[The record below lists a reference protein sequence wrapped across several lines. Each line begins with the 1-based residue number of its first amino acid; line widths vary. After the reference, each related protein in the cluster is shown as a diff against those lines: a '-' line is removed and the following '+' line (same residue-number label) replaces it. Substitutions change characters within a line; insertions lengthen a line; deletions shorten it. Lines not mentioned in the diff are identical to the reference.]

1 MTTNLT
7 TELDHIKNVVETIEK
22 KIDSNSK
29 QMADIEVNIEN
40 KIDLLD
46 SKLIALNK
54 LINSNQ
60 EKTFNYLTE
69 INTVTLFE
77 LKTDLKNQIIRSS
90 DNLES
95 GLAALIS
102 NVENVVN
109 SNVSVYSETELKL
122 LRQIKKLLE
131 KK

>member
-122 LRQIKKLLE
+122 LRQIKELLE